1 MAQFYTYSYF
11 WIRLFVVAMSVQP
24 ALPAINSLNKF
35 EVGQDGMGF
44 WTNNLRAFLLNRTV
58 PTERIGVNANLFA
71 LYCVDPTGATRAI
84 CSNEALGCR
93 HHAEIARWNPGAEP
107 WGLRARIPEPGQHA
121 SKVVEIGDLDGTPSW
136 IAYPTEGGWQ
146 LDEFDGD
153 SRRYPS
159 LASVLHAIAD
169 V

>member
-71 LYCVDPTGATRAI
+71 LYCVDPVGATRAI
-84 CSNEALGCR
+84 CSSEALGGR
-93 HHAEIARWNPGAEP
+93 HHVEIARWNPEAEP
-107 WGLRARIPEPGQHA
+107 WGLRARIPEEGQHA
-121 SKVVEIGDLDGTPSW
+121 SRIVEIGDLDGTPSW
-136 IAYPTEGGWQ
+136 ITYPIEGGWQ